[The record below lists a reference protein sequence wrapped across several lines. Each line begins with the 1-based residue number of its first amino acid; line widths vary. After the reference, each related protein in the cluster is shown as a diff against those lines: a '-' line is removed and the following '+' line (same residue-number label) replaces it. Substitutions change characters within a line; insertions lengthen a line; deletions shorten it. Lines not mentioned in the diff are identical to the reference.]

1 MAEAIVH
8 LLEVV
13 HIHEEEAATVRA
25 ILAGQ
30 GLLDARHSRL
40 AVENAREPI
49 QLGLLPQRGLAHN
62 HIVGVQKT
70 THMANGTTDAV
81 EQHERLVAAPDGV
94 ALRIG

>member
-30 GLLDARHSRL
+30 GLLDARLAASRL
-40 AVENAREPI
+40 KTPREPI

-70 THMANGTTDAV
+70 THMANGTTDA
-81 EQHERLVAAPDGV
+81 P
-94 ALRIG
+94 